1 MPFCS
6 FPKRRGD
13 MLVAVASAPR
23 ASPLPTRPHKTWSF
37 LGLPGCDTPPPEDLL
52 RQFFHNEPRPANPRG
67 DGCRPG
73 EEEESDSSSLHDDSE
88 EDDERPRRISIEAQ
102 LFPAPLPIPTLTLK
116 SNRTPPPS
124 QPPPAAAAAT
134 TTTTSLAHE
143 SNRQLRRGSG
153 GGGSGG
159 NNDHHHPHLPQPTM
173 PIPPSLVG
181 QLLQGTQPHPRQWQ
195 WQWQQPCHA
204 RHC

>member
-1 MPFCS
+1 
-6 FPKRRGD
+6 
-13 MLVAVASAPR
+13 ML
-23 ASPLPTRPHKTWSF
+23 TWSF

-52 RQFFHNEPRPANPRG
+52 KQFFHNEPRAANP
-67 DGCRPG
+67 CG
-73 EEEESDSSSLHDDSE
+73 EAEEESDSSSLHDDGSSSGSE

-134 TTTTSLAHE
+134 TTSLVHE

-153 GGGSGG
+153 GG
-159 NNDHHHPHLPQPTM
+159 NNDHHPHHPHFLQPTM
-173 PIPPSLVG
+173 PIPVDQHALAHRHYRRRSRRRQPSLLG
-181 QLLQGTQPHPRQWQ
+181 QLQGTQPQPQPRQWQ
-195 WQWQQPCHA
+195 WQQPPHA
-204 RHC
+204 RYY